1 MTPDGVL
8 RISFK
13 PRPQFRPFLESD
25 KRWSGIVAHR
35 RAGKTVACIQK
46 LVKAAC
52 ECNRREP
59 RFAYI
64 APTYGQAKDVA
75 WAYLKASVSAIP
87 GIVTSESELKV
98 ILPHNNSVIRLYGA
112 ENYDRLRGLYLD
124 GVVID
129 EMGDIDP
136 RAWAEVIRPA
146 LSDRQGWATFIG
158 TPKGR
163 NEFYRIIHGGGEFKG
178 ALKDPE
184 WFGDVL
190 KASKTGLIA
199 EEELRDARKM
209 LTPEQYA
216 QEYECSFDAAI
227 IGSYY
232 GKEIALAESEKRIA
246 RVLHER
252 SADTFAAW
260 DLGIGDSTAIWVFQI
275 IGREWH
281 FIRYYEA
288 SSQPL
293 DHYVDWIKG
302 LPFTVHRH
310 ILPHDAE
317 ARELQTGNSR
327 VEFLETRG
335 FDCEVLPRHSDMDR
349 IDAARVKFNRFWF
362 DAEHCARGI
371 DCLRMY
377 RADYDEKHKTLKP
390 RPLHDWASHGADAF
404 GYAVMGGN
412 DRPRSKAIPVPETDW
427 VI

>member
-1 MTPDGVL
+1 MPELTLELRPRGV
-8 RISFK
+8 
-13 PRPQFRPFLESD
+13 FRPYLNR
-25 KRWSGIVAHR
+25 KQRWAGIVAHR
-35 RAGKTVACIQK
+35 RAGKTVACIMD
-46 LVKAAC
+46 LVRHAVQC
-52 ECNRREP
+52 ERPDP
-59 RFAYI
+59 RFAYV
-64 APTYGQAKDVA
+64 APTYTQAKDVA
-75 WAYLKASVSAIP
+75 WSYLKRYVGNIP
-87 GIVTSESELKV
+87 GMSISESELSV
-98 ILPHNNSVIRLYGA
+98 TFPHNNARIRLYGA
-112 ENYDRLRGLYLD
+112 ENYDRIRGLYLD

-178 ALKDPE
+178 ALKDPD

-190 KASKTGLIA
+190 KASGTSLIPDS
-199 EEELRDARKM
+199 ELADARKM

-227 IGSYY
+227 LGSYY

-275 IGREWH
+275 VGREWH
-281 FIRYYEA
+281 FIRYYEN

-293 DHYVDWIKG
+293 DHYVDWVKG
-302 LPFTVHRH
+302 LPFKVHRH
-310 ILPHDAE
+310 FLPHDAE

-327 VEFLETRG
+327 LEFLEDRG
-335 FDCEVLPRHSDMDR
+335 FACEVLPRHNDMDR

-362 DAEHCARGI
+362 DVEHCARGI

-377 RADYDEKHKTLKP
+377 RAEFDEKHKTLKP

-404 GYAVMGGN
+404 GYAVMGGD
-412 DRPRSKAIPVPETDW
+412 DRKATKPLPQAATNW